1 MSAFAVRF
9 ENVTKRFGSTIALN
23 RLNLE
28 VQPGEFMVLVGPSGC
43 GKTTALRLLAGLEE
57 PTEGRLYIGDRCV
70 NEVSPRDRDVAMV
83 FQNYALYPHMRVYD
97 NIAFGLRLRELGSIW
112 QQLWHYRQARQIR
125 RQIDQRVRQVAQLL
139 GIEHLLNRLPGELS
153 GGQRQRV
160 ALARAIVR
168 QPKVFLMDEPLSNL
182 DAQLRDQTRAELK
195 KLQERLGIT
204 TLYVTHDQKEAMTLG
219 SRIAILKDGILQQVG
234 TPEEVFYSPL
244 NVFVATFIGTPPM
257 NLLKTQAALENGIPV
272 LEFGSFRLHL
282 LQAQQQLLKAHIGQA
297 VLLGIR
303 PQDLYTPST
312 APPDAI
318 LSEPLQGQVDVVEPQ
333 GDRNDLHVLIN
344 GERVIAQL
352 SARVKVQEGEPIEL
366 CLHLEH
372 LHLFDPATGMRLNAC
387 HDD

>member
-9 ENVTKRFGSTIALN
+9 ENVTKRFGNIVALN

-57 PTEGRLYIGDRCV
+57 PSEGRLYIGDRCV
-70 NEVSPRDRDVAMV
+70 NEISPRDRNVAMV

-97 NIAFGLRLRELGSIW
+97 NIAFGLRLRELKGFWW
-112 QQLWHYRQARQIR
+112 QLLHYSQARAIR
-125 RQIDQRVRQVAQLL
+125 QQIDQRVRHVAQLL
-139 GIEHLLNRLPGELS
+139 GIENLLSRLPGELS

-195 KLQERLGIT
+195 KLQARLGIT

-234 TPEEVFYSPL
+234 TPDQVYYCPQ

-257 NLLKTQAALENGIPV
+257 NLLPARVVQEQGTPV
-272 LEFGSFRLHL
+272 LQLSTFQIHL
-282 LQAQQQLLKAHIGQA
+282 LQAHQQLVKTRIGQT
-297 VLLGIR
+297 VLLGVR
-303 PQDLYTPST
+303 PQDIYTAAT
-312 APPDAI
+312 APSDAI
-318 LSEPLQGQVDVVEPQ
+318 LSEPLQGLVDVVEPH
-333 GDRNDLHVLIN
+333 GDRNDLHVLIG
-344 GERVIAQL
+344 GERLIAQL
-352 SARVKVQEGEPIEL
+352 SARVKVEEGERL
-366 CLHLEH
+366 DLRLHLEH
-372 LHLFDPATGMRLNAC
+372 LHLFDPATGVRLQS
-387 HDD
+387 

>member
-9 ENVTKRFGSTIALN
+9 ENVTKLFGNTVALN

-57 PTEGRLYIGDRCV
+57 PSEGRLYIGERCV
-70 NEVSPRDRDVAMV
+70 NEVSPRERDVAMV

-97 NIAFGLRLRELGSIW
+97 NIAFGLRLRELGGLWW
-112 QQLWHYRQARQIR
+112 QLLNYRQARQIR
-125 RQIDQRVRQVAQLL
+125 QRIDERVRQVAQML
-139 GIEHLLNRLPGELS
+139 GIEGLLSRLPAELS

-219 SRIAILKDGILQQVG
+219 TRIAILKEGVLQQVG
-234 TPEEVFYSPL
+234 TPEQVYSCPH
-244 NVFVATFIGTPPM
+244 NAFVATFIGTPPM
-257 NLLKTQAALENGIPV
+257 NLLQARVVEENGAPALQIGGV
-272 LEFGSFRLHL
+272 RLPL
-282 LQAQQQLLKAHIGQA
+282 LPAQARLLKTRTGQT
-297 VLLGIR
+297 VLMGIR
-303 PQDLYTPST
+303 PQDIHTAST

-318 LSEPLQGQVDVVEPQ
+318 LSEPLHGLVDVVEPH

-352 SARVKVQEGEPIEL
+352 SSRVKAQEGERLEL
-366 CLHLEH
+366 HLHLEH
-372 LHLFDPATGMRLNAC
+372 LHLFDPATGMRLQG
-387 HDD
+387 

>member
-9 ENVTKRFGSTIALN
+9 ENVTKRFGNIVALN

-57 PTEGRLYIGDRCV
+57 PTEGKLYIGERCV
-70 NEVSPRDRDVAMV
+70 NEISPRDRDVAMV

-97 NIAFGLRLRELGSIW
+97 NIAFGLRLRELKGFWW
-112 QQLWHYRQARQIR
+112 QLLHYQQARTIR
-125 RQIDQRVRQVAQLL
+125 QQIDQRVRHAAQLL
-139 GIEHLLNRLPGELS
+139 GIENLLFRLPGELS

-234 TPEEVFYSPL
+234 TPEAVYYCPH

-257 NLLKTQAALENGIPV
+257 NLLEVQVVEENGKPM
-272 LEFGSFRLHL
+272 LKLGSFHLSL
-282 LQAQQQLLKAHIGQA
+282 LQGQQSLLKARIGQT
-297 VLLGIR
+297 VLLGVR
-303 PQDLYTPST
+303 PQDIYTPST

-318 LSEPLQGQVDVVEPQ
+318 LSEPLHGLLDVVEPQ
-333 GDRNDLHVLIN
+333 GDRNDCHILLD

-352 SARVKVQEGEPIEL
+352 SARVKVQEGERLDL

-372 LHLFDPATGMRLNAC
+372 LHLFDPATGVRLQS
-387 HDD
+387 

>member
-1 MSAFAVRF
+1 MSAFGVRF
-9 ENVTKRFGSTIALN
+9 EQVTKRFGNTIALN
-23 RLNLE
+23 RFSLE

-57 PTEGRLYIGDRCV
+57 PTEGRIYIGDRCV

-97 NIAFGLRLRELGSIW
+97 NIAFGLRLRELGSFW
-112 QQLWHYRQARQIR
+112 HQLLHYRQTRQVR
-125 RQIDQRVRQVAQLL
+125 QQIDQRVRQVAQML
-139 GIEHLLNRLPGELS
+139 GIEGLLHRLPGELS

-219 SRIAILKDGILQQVG
+219 TRIAILKDGVLQQVG
-234 TPEEVFYSPL
+234 TPEEVYYHPQ

-257 NLLKTQAALENGIPV
+257 NILPA
-272 LEFGSFRLHL
+272 
-282 LQAQQQLLKAHIGQA
+282 QLLEQGGELMLALGEVQLPLLDAHRRLLVARQGQS

-303 PQDLYTPST
+303 PQDIYEASA
-312 APPDAI
+312 APQDAI
-318 LSEPLQGQVDVVEPQ
+318 LSPPLRGVVDVVEPQ
-333 GDRNDLHVLIN
+333 GDRNDLHVLID
-344 GERVIAQL
+344 GLRLVVQL
-352 SARVKVQEGEPIEL
+352 SGRVRVEEGKPIAL
-366 CLHLEH
+366 RLHLEH
-372 LHLFDPATGMRLNAC
+372 IHLFDPDAGARLTEG
-387 HDD
+387 

>member
-9 ENVTKRFGSTIALN
+9 ENVTKRFGNTVALN

-97 NIAFGLRLRELGSIW
+97 NIAFGLRLRELKGFWW
-112 QQLWHYRQARQIR
+112 QLLHYREARQLR
-125 RQIDQRVRQVAQLL
+125 QQIDQRVRHAAQLL
-139 GIEHLLNRLPGELS
+139 GIENLLRRLPGELS

-195 KLQERLGIT
+195 KLQERLGVT

-234 TPEEVFYSPL
+234 TPEEVYYHPQ

-257 NLLKTQAALENGIPV
+257 NLLEVEVVEENGMPM
-272 LEFGSFRLHL
+272 LRLGAFHLHL
-282 LQAQQQLLKAHIGQA
+282 LQAQQQMLKTRIGQT

-303 PQDLYTPST
+303 PQDIYTTST

-318 LSEPLQGQVDVVEPQ
+318 LSEPLSGLVDVVEPQ
-333 GDRNDLHVLIN
+333 GDRNDLHVLID
-344 GERVIAQL
+344 GKRVIAQL
-352 SARVKVQEGEPIEL
+352 SARVKAQEGERL
-366 CLHLEH
+366 DLRLHLEH
-372 LHLFDPATGMRLNAC
+372 LHLFDPTTGMRVQE
-387 HDD
+387 